1 MQDRR
6 IPARDLE
13 WTFMRSSGPGGQN
26 VNKVASA
33 AQLRFLLASNATLAP
48 AVKQRLRH
56 LAGRRLAD
64 DGSIVIVAR
73 TERSQEQNRRAALER
88 LEGLVERAL
97 LEPKLRKRTA
107 PTRASRERRID
118 AKKRRGAAKR
128 GRSGSAWE

>member
-1 MQDRR
+1 MRDRR
-6 IPARDLE
+6 IPDRDLE
-13 WTFMRSSGPGGQN
+13 WTFVRSSGPGGQN

-48 AVKQRLRH
+48 AVKERLRR
-56 LAGRRLAD
+56 LAGRRRAD

-107 PTRASRERRID
+107 PRNA
-118 AKKRRGAAKR
+118 GAAVR
-128 GRSGSAWE
+128 VGNDARTARLSSA